1 MSLPCLLNR
10 NLQNPFSWKFHNS
23 VIQSPKGADIH
34 RHRTLDTLWFSESG
48 CFPALWKMMCWKLR
62 RDSLLKKHSRKVPQS
77 TILYRTPPYC
87 KELLRTKYYAVP
99 RSIYYYTLESTT
111 QYSQVF
117 LHTTKYY
124 SVLQSTTNAS
134 CVEKYNIS
142 PSGELPEIWPNA
154 APTTKS
160 ATPKSSNTTLVT
172 KSNTPKSTNG
182 ARAVESDSPTSPNVA
197 PATENVI
204 VSFLDCYF
212 TDPFLAGLLHFS
224 TIAFLSW
231 TYPLL
236 YWVFLYWT
244 FPWLNIPFWTVP
256 FLNLPLM
263 NYAFTALFYYRT
275 IPLLN

>member
-1 MSLPCLLNR
+1 MEDDVLETTEGLP
-10 NLQNPFSWKFHNS
+10 
-23 VIQSPKGADIH
+23 A
-34 RHRTLDTLWFSESG
+34 
-48 CFPALWKMMCWKLR
+48 
-62 RDSLLKKHSRKVPQS
+62 KKHSRKVPQS
-77 TILYRTPPYC
+77 TILYRTTPYC

-99 RSIYYYTLESTT
+99 RSIHYYRLESTT
-111 QYSQVF
+111 QYILPSIPPYYKV
-117 LHTTKYY
+117 LLRTTKYY
-124 SVLQSTTNAS
+124 QCILHG
-134 CVEKYNIS
+134 KYNIS
-142 PSGELPEIWPNA
+142 RSGALPEIWPNA

-160 ATPKSSNTTLVT
+160 ATPKSSILLVT
-172 KSNTPKSTNG
+172 KSKTPKSTNG

-212 TDPFLAGLLHFS
+212 TAPFLAGLLHFS

-244 FPWLNIPFWTVP
+244 FPWLNIPFWTP
-256 FLNLPLM
+256 PWLNLPLM
-263 NYAFTALFYYRT
+263 NYAFTVLFYYQT